1 MIHAELGVAGVLE
14 ARIVETFATTSK
26 MCIVAA
32 GAALLLGAVA
42 CAVALFVAG
51 KTADV
56 VDSGYFRGGVSGR
69 EQTNSIVV
77 SANRGGAGLK
87 PLGRIV
93 G

>member
-32 GAALLLGAVA
+32 VALLLGAVA